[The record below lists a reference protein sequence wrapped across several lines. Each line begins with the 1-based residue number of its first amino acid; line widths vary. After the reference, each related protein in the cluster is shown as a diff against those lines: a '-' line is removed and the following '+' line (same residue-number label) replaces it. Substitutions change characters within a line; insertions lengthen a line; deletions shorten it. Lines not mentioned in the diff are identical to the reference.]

1 MHSLKIVG
9 LGPGDAGLITMAS
22 IVVMKRATC
31 LLLRTAVHPTVSYLK
46 EKGIVFEALDR
57 FYEDGRSFEEVYDTM
72 TDYVMERL
80 KEDDVVFAVPG
91 SPAVAEH
98 TVTELVEKCKTA
110 GVPYEVLPGMSFLE
124 SLYTKAGLDPV
135 NGMLVLDSFDLSRMS
150 VLPAVTVV
158 ITQVYNDRV
167 ASDVKLA
174 LTEQY
179 GDEYE
184 ALVVHHISLPDER
197 IEKIRLF
204 ELDRLHYVD
213 HLTSLVLPPRKE
225 ADKAD
230 KLPFDIGPLVDVVAQ
245 LRGEGGCS
253 WDKSQTHKS
262 LRRYLIE
269 EVYEA
274 LDAIDA
280 NDTDGICEEFGD
292 ILYQVVIHAKIA
304 EEEGLFSAQDVVDHV
319 TSKMIKRHP
328 HVFSKKSLEK
338 SDSSVIN
345 WDRLKQ
351 DEGRQQHKHLLD
363 GVAKG
368 MPSLLQSFKLQD
380 KAGRKGFEWPTV
392 DGVWKKL
399 EEELQEFK
407 EAVVEGQFDHMEE
420 EAGDVL
426 FVAVNL
432 LRNYNIE
439 PECALHRAN
448 TKFRRRFAHVEDRVK
463 DSGRQWSDF
472 SLDELDAFWN
482 EAKADETS
490 SNQDHGGR

>member
-1 MHSLKIVG
+1 
-9 LGPGDAGLITMAS
+9 
-22 IVVMKRATC
+22 
-31 LLLRTAVHPTVSYLK
+31 
-46 EKGIVFEALDR
+46 
-57 FYEDGRSFEEVYDTM
+57 M

-98 TVTELVEKCKTA
+98 TVTELVEKCKAA

-135 NGMLVLDSFDLSRMS
+135 NGMLVLDSFDLSRIS

-230 KLPFDIGPLVDVVAQ
+230 KLPFDIGPLVDVVAR

-399 EEELQEFK
+399 EEELQGSRCRRGVRSHGRRSRRRSFCS
-407 EAVVEGQFDHMEE
+407 GQF
-420 EAGDVL
+420 
-426 FVAVNL
+426 
-432 LRNYNIE
+432 
-439 PECALHRAN
+439 
-448 TKFRRRFAHVEDRVK
+448 VEIL
-463 DSGRQWSDF
+463 QY
-472 SLDELDAFWN
+472 
-482 EAKADETS
+482 
-490 SNQDHGGR
+490 

>member
-1 MHSLKIVG
+1 M
-9 LGPGDAGLITMAS
+9 
-22 IVVMKRATC
+22 
-31 LLLRTAVHPTVSYLK
+31 
-46 EKGIVFEALDR
+46 
-57 FYEDGRSFEEVYDTM
+57 
-72 TDYVMERL
+72 
-80 KEDDVVFAVPG
+80 
-91 SPAVAEH
+91 
-98 TVTELVEKCKTA
+98 
-110 GVPYEVLPGMSFLE
+110 
-124 SLYTKAGLDPV
+124 
-135 NGMLVLDSFDLSRMS
+135 
-150 VLPAVTVV
+150 TVV

-328 HVFSKKSLEK
+328 HVFYKKSLEK

-420 EAGDVL
+420 EAGDIL
-426 FVAVNL
+426 FVLSNL
-432 LRNYNIE
+432 FRYYKIE